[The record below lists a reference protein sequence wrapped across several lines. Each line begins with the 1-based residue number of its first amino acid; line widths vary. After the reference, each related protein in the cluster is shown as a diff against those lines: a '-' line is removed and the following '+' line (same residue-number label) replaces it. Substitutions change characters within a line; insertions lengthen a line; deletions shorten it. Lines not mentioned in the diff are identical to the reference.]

1 MPCLFFKSEGIDA
14 DIGSED
20 DLDNCLNL
28 TSGEKEIS
36 DGEGEELVPSAH
48 QDDFDNEMEQMSEG
62 SSDKRLTKRRTP
74 GILLALICELQTKY
88 TFCSFS
94 LSRHP
99 MFLELVPHFQWPK

>member
-62 SSDKRLTKRRTP
+62 SSDEEANEK
-74 GILLALICELQTKY
+74 ED
-88 TFCSFS
+88 
-94 LSRHP
+94 SRD
-99 MFLELVPHFQWPK
+99 FIGFNL